1 MQSRQRPHWSAAI
14 DVTLIKVPYHAGDQ
28 RPASSAGP
36 KRLVDAG
43 AVDVLHG
50 RGHSVIVRG
59 IDRGGPFRDTAS
71 SAAAVNKRL
80 AEVVAHAYS
89 GGRVPLIVTG
99 SCDSCLG
106 VLGGFDHRGCGV
118 IWIDAHADFNT
129 PESTA
134 TGFFPGMSLAI
145 ATGHCYRAYWSQ
157 IGDSTPLAEETIALF
172 GVRDLY
178 PEAERERLE
187 GSAIS
192 VVGWHDG
199 KPDTHIDAALDRVAE
214 HVRDVYLHIDFDGF
228 APHIAPGVIDEPVE
242 GGLAAADARVIVQ
255 ETYERF
261 RVRAIT
267 LATYT
272 PANDKADATLRLAL
286 EMVDLIGECME

>member
-1 MQSRQRPHWSAAI
+1 M
-14 DVTLIKVPYHAGDQ
+14 PYHAGDQ

-36 KRLVDAG
+36 KRLIDAG
-43 AVDVLHG
+43 AVGVLNR

-71 SAAAVNKRL
+71 SAAAVNKAL
-80 AEVVAHAYS
+80 AEVVAHAHS
-89 GGRVPLIVTG
+89 AGRMPLIVTG

-106 VLGGFDHRGCGV
+106 VLAGFDHRGCGA

-134 TGFFPGMSLAI
+134 SGFFPGMALAI

-157 IGDSTPLAEETIALF
+157 IGDNTPLAEEAIAMF
-172 GVRDLY
+172 GVCDLS
-178 PEAERERLE
+178 PEVERERLE
-187 GSAIS
+187 SSAIS
-192 VVGWHDG
+192 VVRWRDG
-199 KPDTHIDAALDRVAE
+199 KPDSAIDAALDRVDQHA
-214 HVRDVYLHIDFDGF
+214 RDVYLHIDFDGF
-228 APHIAPGVIDEPVE
+228 APNIAPGIVDEPVE
-242 GGLAAADARVIVQ
+242 GGLALADARLIVRG
-255 ETYERF
+255 TCGRF

-272 PANDKADATLRLAL
+272 PPNDKADATLRLAL
-286 EMVDLIGECME
+286 ELVDLIGECIE

>member
-1 MQSRQRPHWSAAI
+1 M
-14 DVTLIKVPYHAGDQ
+14 PYHAGDQ
-28 RPASSAGP
+28 RPGSSAGP
-36 KRLVDAG
+36 KRLIDAG

-50 RGHSVIVRG
+50 RGHSVVVRG

-80 AEVVAHAYS
+80 AEVVARAHAA
-89 GGRVPLIVTG
+89 GRTPLIVTG

-106 VLGGFDHRGCGV
+106 VLAGFDHRGCGA

-157 IGDSTPLAEETIALF
+157 IGDNAPLAEEAIAMF
-172 GVRDLY
+172 GVRDLS
-178 PEAERERLE
+178 PEVERERLE
-187 GSAIS
+187 SSAIS

-199 KPDTHIDAALDRVAE
+199 KPDSAIDAALDRVGQHA
-214 HVRDVYLHIDFDGF
+214 RDVYLHIDFDGF
-228 APHIAPGVIDEPVE
+228 APNIAPGIVDEPVE
-242 GGLAAADARVIVQ
+242 GGLALADARLIVRG
-255 ETYERF
+255 TYARF

-272 PANDKADATLRLAL
+272 PANDEADTTLRLAL
-286 EMVDLIGECME
+286 ELVDLIGECIE

>member
-1 MQSRQRPHWSAAI
+1 M
-14 DVTLIKVPYHAGDQ
+14 PYHAGDQ

-36 KRLVDAG
+36 KRLIDAG
-43 AVDVLHG
+43 AVGVLNR

-71 SAAAVNKRL
+71 SAAAVNKAL
-80 AEVVAHAYS
+80 AEVVAHAHS
-89 GGRVPLIVTG
+89 AGRMPLIVTG

-106 VLGGFDHRGCGV
+106 VLAGFDHRGCGA

-157 IGDSTPLAEETIALF
+157 IGDNAPLAEEAIAMF
-172 GVRDLY
+172 GVRDLS
-178 PEAERERLE
+178 PDVERERLE
-187 GSAIS
+187 SSAIS

-199 KPDTHIDAALDRVAE
+199 KPDSAIDAALDRVAG
-214 HVRDVYLHIDFDGF
+214 HARDVYLHIDFDGF
-228 APHIAPGVIDEPVE
+228 APNIAPGVVDEPVV
-242 GGLAAADARVIVQ
+242 GGLALADARLIVQ
-255 ETYERF
+255 GTCGRF

-286 EMVDLIGECME
+286 ELVDLIGECIE

>member
-1 MQSRQRPHWSAAI
+1 MLQ
-14 DVTLIKVPYHAGDQ
+14 
-28 RPASSAGP
+28 
-36 KRLVDAG
+36 
-43 AVDVLHG
+43 G

-59 IDRGGPFRDTAS
+59 IDRGGAFRDTAS
-71 SAAAVNKRL
+71 SSAAVNKRL
-80 AEVVAHAYS
+80 AAVVAGAHSA
-89 GGRVPLIVTG
+89 GRMPLIVTG

-106 VLGGFDHRGCGV
+106 VLAGFDHRGCGA

-157 IGDSTPLAEETIALF
+157 IGDNAPLAEEAIAMF
-172 GVRDLY
+172 GVRDLS
-178 PEAERERLE
+178 PEVERERLKR
-187 GSAIS
+187 SAIS

-199 KPDTHIDAALDRVAE
+199 KPDSAIDAALDRVGQHA
-214 HVRDVYLHIDFDGF
+214 RDVYLHIDFDGF
-228 APHIAPGVIDEPVE
+228 APNIAPGIVDEPVE
-242 GGLAAADARVIVQ
+242 GGLALADARLIVRG
-255 ETYERF
+255 TCGRF

-286 EMVDLIGECME
+286 ELVDLIGECIE

>member
-1 MQSRQRPHWSAAI
+1 M
-14 DVTLIKVPYHAGDQ
+14 PYHAGDQ

-36 KRLVDAG
+36 KRLIDAG
-43 AVDVLHG
+43 AVDVLQGH
-50 RGHSVIVRG
+50 GHSVIVKG

-80 AEVVAHAYS
+80 AEVVARAHSA
-89 GGRVPLIVTG
+89 GQIPLIVTG

-106 VLGGFDHRGCGV
+106 VLAGFDHRGCGA

-157 IGDSTPLAEETIALF
+157 IGDNAPLAEEAIAMF
-172 GVRDLY
+172 GVRDFS
-178 PEAERERLE
+178 PEVERERLE
-187 GSAIS
+187 SSAIS

-199 KPDTHIDAALDRVAE
+199 KPDSAIDAALDRVAGHARE
-214 HVRDVYLHIDFDGF
+214 VYLHIDFDGF
-228 APHIAPGVIDEPVE
+228 APNIAPGIVDEPVE
-242 GGLAAADARVIVQ
+242 GGLALADARLIVRG
-255 ETYERF
+255 TCGRF

-286 EMVDLIGECME
+286 ELVDLIGECIE

>member
-1 MQSRQRPHWSAAI
+1 
-14 DVTLIKVPYHAGDQ
+14 VPYHAGDQ

-36 KRLVDAG
+36 KRLIDAG
-43 AVDVLHG
+43 AVDVLHR
-50 RGHSVIVRG
+50 RGHSVVVRG

-80 AEVVAHAYS
+80 ADVVARAHSA
-89 GGRVPLIVTG
+89 GRMPLIVTG

-106 VLGGFDHRGCGV
+106 VLAGFDHRGCGA

-157 IGDSTPLAEETIALF
+157 IGDNAPLAEEAIAMF
-172 GVRDLY
+172 GVRDLS
-178 PEAERERLE
+178 PEVERERLKR
-187 GSAIS
+187 SAIS

-199 KPDTHIDAALDRVAE
+199 KPDSAIDAALDRVGQHA
-214 HVRDVYLHIDFDGF
+214 RDVYLHIDFDGF
-228 APHIAPGVIDEPVE
+228 APNIAPGIVDEPVE
-242 GGLAAADARVIVQ
+242 GGLALADARLIVRG
-255 ETYERF
+255 TCGRF

-286 EMVDLIGECME
+286 ELVDLIGECIE

>member
-1 MQSRQRPHWSAAI
+1 M
-14 DVTLIKVPYHAGDQ
+14 PYHAGDQ

-36 KRLVDAG
+36 KRLIEAG
-43 AVDVLHG
+43 AVDMLQG

-59 IDRGGPFRDTAS
+59 IDRGGAFRDTAS
-71 SAAAVNKRL
+71 SSAAVNKRL
-80 AEVVAHAYS
+80 AAVVAGAHSA
-89 GGRVPLIVTG
+89 GRMPLIVTG

-106 VLGGFDHRGCGV
+106 VLAGFDHRGCGA

-157 IGDSTPLAEETIALF
+157 IGDNAPLAEEAIAMF
-172 GVRDLY
+172 GVRDLS
-178 PEAERERLE
+178 PEVERERLKR
-187 GSAIS
+187 SAIS

-199 KPDTHIDAALDRVAE
+199 KPDSAIDAALDRVGQHA
-214 HVRDVYLHIDFDGF
+214 RDVYLHIDFDGF
-228 APHIAPGVIDEPVE
+228 APNIAPGIVDEPVE
-242 GGLAAADARVIVQ
+242 GGLALADARLIVRG
-255 ETYERF
+255 TCGRF

-286 EMVDLIGECME
+286 ELVDLIGECIE